1 MNTRLGQAH
10 EDRTASTEQGM
21 RANGFTGFLSCVDG
35 LIARAETL
43 VAGLL
48 ALAIVI
54 LLLINVATRTFG
66 MPLFWVD
73 ELAIY
78 AMVWMGFLGASLAIH
93 YRQHIAVTVCIDFLP
108 IRAHMFM
115 LAVIDAMM
123 LFLFVVLAVFVWQ
136 WFDPIAVLQADSL
149 SEIGAKTFNFIY
161 DEPTT
166 TLGVRKFWFWLIL
179 PVFCVFVTFHSV
191 KNLVDS
197 VRTFFEAAGAEV
209 VK

>member
-10 EDRTASTEQGM
+10 EDGTATMEQGV
-21 RANGFTGFLSCVDG
+21 RTNGFTGFLSFIDG

-48 ALAIVI
+48 ALVIVI

-115 LAVIDAMM
+115 LAIIDAMM

-179 PVFCVFVTFHSV
+179 PVFCVFVTIHSV

-197 VRTFFEAAGAEV
+197 VRTFFESAGAEV

>member
-10 EDRTASTEQGM
+10 EDGTATMEQGV
-21 RANGFTGFLSCVDG
+21 RTNGFTGFLSFIDG

-136 WFDPIAVLQADSL
+136 WFDPVAVLQADSL

-179 PVFCVFVTFHSV
+179 PVFCVFVTIHSV

>member
-10 EDRTASTEQGM
+10 EDGTASMEQVV
-21 RANGFTGFLSCVDG
+21 RTNGFTGFLSLIDG

-93 YRQHIAVTVCIDFLP
+93 YRQHIAVTVCVDFLP

-179 PVFCVFVTFHSV
+179 PVFCVFVTIHSV

-197 VRTFFEAAGAEV
+197 VRTFFESAGAEV

>member
-10 EDRTASTEQGM
+10 EDGTASMEQVV
-21 RANGFTGFLSCVDG
+21 RTNGFTGFLSFIDV

-179 PVFCVFVTFHSV
+179 PVFCVFVTIHSV

-197 VRTFFEAAGAEV
+197 VRTFFESAGAEV

>member
-10 EDRTASTEQGM
+10 EDGTASMEQVV
-21 RANGFTGFLSCVDG
+21 RTNGFTGFLSLIDG

-179 PVFCVFVTFHSV
+179 PVFCVFVTIHSV

-197 VRTFFEAAGAEV
+197 VRTFFESAGAEV

>member
-10 EDRTASTEQGM
+10 EDGTASMEQGV
-21 RANGFTGFLSCVDG
+21 RTNNFTVFLTSIDSW
-35 LIARAETL
+35 IARSETL

-48 ALAIVI
+48 AFVIVI

-78 AMVWMGFLGASLAIH
+78 AMVWMGFLGASLGIH
-93 YRQHIAVTVCIDFLP
+93 YRQHIAVTVCIDLLP
-108 IRAHMFM
+108 IRMHMFM
-115 LAVIDAMM
+115 LVMIDVMM
-123 LFLFVVLAVFVWQ
+123 LALFLILSVFVWQ
-136 WFDPIAVLQADSL
+136 WFDPIAVIQADSL
-149 SEIGAKTFNFIY
+149 SEVGAKTFNFIY

-179 PVFCVFVTFHSV
+179 PVFCVFVTIHSI

-197 VRTFFEAAGAEV
+197 VRTYLDAAGAEV

>member
-10 EDRTASTEQGM
+10 EDGTASMEQVV
-21 RANGFTGFLSCVDG
+21 RTNGFTGFLSFIDG

-179 PVFCVFVTFHSV
+179 PVFCVFVTIHSV

-197 VRTFFEAAGAEV
+197 VRTFFESAGAEV

>member
-10 EDRTASTEQGM
+10 EDGTATMEQGV
-21 RANGFTGFLSCVDG
+21 RTNGFTGFLSLIDG

-179 PVFCVFVTFHSV
+179 PVFCVFVTIHSV

-197 VRTFFEAAGAEV
+197 VRTFFESAGAEV

>member
-10 EDRTASTEQGM
+10 EDGTAPMEQVVRT
-21 RANGFTGFLSCVDG
+21 NGFTGFLSLIDG

-179 PVFCVFVTFHSV
+179 PVFCVFVTIHSV

-197 VRTFFEAAGAEV
+197 VRTFFESAGVEV